1 MSDTD
6 QLHKASAQPLFLLDD
21 HAIHGLFHLDLE
33 FGSIEKVEATLHRH
47 AKQAQA
53 MSAADLPK
61 RLQLSWQQPDK
72 EADLWVPFSGK
83 GMALDDF
90 YPYARQILGTD
101 GMGNHAKDAKDA
113 KEDTEDT
120 EDKVCVSLR
129 LSKEGRRILSKS
141 QDEKLQLKSRLWG
154 LYLQKAARERCGRD
168 EIDLQFCNARLF
180 LFRTGVAI
188 LDLSWHYIATGDGLP
203 ALVVLEGNYFLSHA
217 NQRAEKDDTHPN
229 GNQRARDDVTTPP
242 PPPPLTALRLIE
254 VAKALLPQT
263 WAQKAGLQPHRLLM
277 YSLAR
282 VQGRADEETLL
293 ELGIRFSHRQ
303 TSDYRPKSRL
313 LESSVLQPFP
323 YLCHVLAP
331 EGAASV
337 IATEEDAASGFFKDF
352 IPGTGANTYV
362 PLFVASLH
370 NHLWLLAQTEWLPAT
385 RSQKDKRHE
394 IHDLEDV
401 YERTVEFRRYFYFPM
416 ISQISLHNAFYERS
430 QEVFKIA
437 QRQRFLEQTTHDI
450 AELLKARRTKWIGR
464 ISGAVAGF
472 LVGHELLDIVSQS
485 GLPGSIPDLRVWLA
499 ETAHASPAVIEPL
512 VRLVEHWDL
521 VVFLGSLAGGVL
533 GYWLAWYFDKAPKSE

>member
-53 MSAADLPK
+53 MRAADLPK

-229 GNQRARDDVTTPP
+229 GNQRDRDDVTTPP

-437 QRQRFLEQTTHDI
+437 QRQRFLEQTTHVSGNS
-450 AELLKARRTKWIGR
+450 AALLPTRHRWRTGPSAAAGRRSAAST
-464 ISGAVAGF
+464 GAG
-472 LVGHELLDIVSQS
+472 
-485 GLPGSIPDLRVWLA
+485 
-499 ETAHASPAVIEPL
+499 
-512 VRLVEHWDL
+512 
-521 VVFLGSLAGGVL
+521 
-533 GYWLAWYFDKAPKSE
+533 